1 MTDLS
6 RLSINQ
12 ETIKQWSL
20 PELAEGCVKAGI
32 DKVGLWRAPVQE
44 YGVERTAQL
53 LTDAGIFVTSLCRG
67 GFFTALD
74 PAERARALDDNR
86 AAIDE
91 AAALST
97 DTLVLVSGGLP
108 AGSRDLPGA
117 RERIAEALAEL
128 GPYAQEQGV
137 RLAIEP
143 LHPMFAS
150 DRCVVST
157 LSQALDIAE
166 RFPAEQV
173 GVVVDTYHI
182 WWDDQAAAQI
192 ARAGAG
198 GRIHSFQ
205 LADWIT
211 RSRRAYWSDGANSA
225 TEASTSAHSARW
237 SRPPASPGRS
247 RWRSSTRAC
256 GRGTA
261 PKFWRRSRPG
271 TSSTPAESGCE
282 AAGQRDRKG
291 VQPFGGLPGRILRRA
306 LPGRDPGGSGS
317 PDEGGESERGPVLD
331 RAPFRLTGPDSL
343 ASRNRPA
350 WTEPVRQPS
359 WIGFGAG

>member
-1 MTDLS
+1 MTDNPLA

-32 DKVGLWRAPVQE
+32 GKVGLWRAPVQA
-44 YGVERTAQL
+44 YGVERTARL
-53 LTDAGIFVTSLCRG
+53 LADAGLTVTSLCRG

-108 AGSRDLPGA
+108 PGSRDLHGA
-117 RERIAEALAEL
+117 RERVAEALAVL
-128 GPYAQEQGV
+128 APYAATRGV

-143 LHPMFAS
+143 LHPMYAS

-157 LSQALDIAE
+157 LAQALDLAE

-173 GVVVDTYHI
+173 GVVVDTYHL
-182 WWDDQAAAQI
+182 WWDDRAPAQI

-211 RSRRAYWSDGANSA
+211 PLPAGVLLGRGQLGDGSVDFRAFRRAVEASGFDGPIEVEIFNEALWARDGAEVLA
-225 TEASTSAHSARW
+225 EVAERYVRH
-237 SRPPASPGRS
+237 
-247 RWRSSTRAC
+247 AC
-256 GRGTA
+256 
-261 PKFWRRSRPG
+261 
-271 TSSTPAESGCE
+271 
-282 AAGQRDRKG
+282 
-291 VQPFGGLPGRILRRA
+291 
-306 LPGRDPGGSGS
+306 
-317 PDEGGESERGPVLD
+317 
-331 RAPFRLTGPDSL
+331 
-343 ASRNRPA
+343 
-350 WTEPVRQPS
+350 
-359 WIGFGAG
+359 

>member
-20 PELAEGCVKAGI
+20 PELTEGCVKAGI
-32 DKVGLWRAPVQE
+32 DKVGLWRAPVRE

-53 LTDAGIFVTSLCRG
+53 LADAGISVTSLCRG

-108 AGSRDLPGA
+108 AGSRDLHGA

-157 LSQALDIAE
+157 LPQALDIAE

-211 RSRRAYWSDGANSA
+211 PLPAGVLVGRGQLGDGSVDFRAFREMVEATGFTGPIEVEIFNEGLWARDGAEVLA
-225 TEASTSAHSARW
+225 EVAARYVEH
-237 SRPPASPGRS
+237 
-247 RWRSSTRAC
+247 AC
-256 GRGTA
+256 
-261 PKFWRRSRPG
+261 
-271 TSSTPAESGCE
+271 
-282 AAGQRDRKG
+282 
-291 VQPFGGLPGRILRRA
+291 
-306 LPGRDPGGSGS
+306 
-317 PDEGGESERGPVLD
+317 
-331 RAPFRLTGPDSL
+331 
-343 ASRNRPA
+343 
-350 WTEPVRQPS
+350 
-359 WIGFGAG
+359 

>member
-1 MTDLS
+1 MSDG

-20 PELAEGCVKAGI
+20 PELAKGCARAGI
-32 DKVGLWRAPVQE
+32 DKVGLWRGPVQE
-44 YGVERTAQL
+44 YGVERTAAL
-53 LTDAGIFVTSLCRG
+53 LADNGLTVTSLCRG
-67 GFFTALD
+67 GFFTAVD
-74 PAERARALDDNR
+74 RAERARALDDNR

-108 AGSRDLPGA
+108 AGDKDLHGA
-117 RERIAEALAEL
+117 RERVADALGQLA
-128 GPYAQEQGV
+128 PYAAERGV

-166 RFPAEQV
+166 RFPADQV

-192 ARAGAG
+192 ARAGAT

-211 RSRRAYWSDGANSA
+211 PLPAGVLLGRGQLGDGSVDFRAFRSLVEATGFDGPIEVEIFNEALWARDGAA
-225 TEASTSAHSARW
+225 VLAEVAARY
-237 SRPPASPGRS
+237 AEH
-247 RWRSSTRAC
+247 AC
-256 GRGTA
+256 
-261 PKFWRRSRPG
+261 
-271 TSSTPAESGCE
+271 
-282 AAGQRDRKG
+282 
-291 VQPFGGLPGRILRRA
+291 
-306 LPGRDPGGSGS
+306 
-317 PDEGGESERGPVLD
+317 
-331 RAPFRLTGPDSL
+331 
-343 ASRNRPA
+343 
-350 WTEPVRQPS
+350 
-359 WIGFGAG
+359 

>member
-1 MTDLS
+1 MSDG

-32 DKVGLWRAPVQE
+32 DKVGLWRAPVQS
-44 YGVERTAQL
+44 YGIERTARL
-53 LTDAGIFVTSLCRG
+53 LADSGLSVTSLCRG

-86 AAIDE
+86 AALDE

-108 AGSRDLPGA
+108 EGSKDLHGA
-117 RERIAEALAEL
+117 RERIVDALGQLAPHAAER
-128 GPYAQEQGV
+128 GV

-166 RFPAEQV
+166 HFPAEQV

-182 WWDDQAAAQI
+182 WWDDQAPAQI

-211 RSRRAYWSDGANSA
+211 PLPAGVLVGRGQLGDGAVDFRAFRTLVEA
-225 TEASTSAHSARW
+225 T
-237 SRPPASPGRS
+237 G
-247 RWRSSTRAC
+247 
-256 GRGTA
+256 
-261 PKFWRRSRPG
+261 
-271 TSSTPAESGCE
+271 
-282 AAGQRDRKG
+282 
-291 VQPFGGLPGRILRRA
+291 FGGPIEVEIFNEGLWA
-306 LPGRDPGGSGS
+306 RDGA
-317 PDEGGESERGPVLD
+317 EVL
-331 RAPFRLTGPDSL
+331 AEV
-343 ASRNRPA
+343 ASRYA
-350 WTEPVRQPS
+350 EH
-359 WIGFGAG
+359 AC